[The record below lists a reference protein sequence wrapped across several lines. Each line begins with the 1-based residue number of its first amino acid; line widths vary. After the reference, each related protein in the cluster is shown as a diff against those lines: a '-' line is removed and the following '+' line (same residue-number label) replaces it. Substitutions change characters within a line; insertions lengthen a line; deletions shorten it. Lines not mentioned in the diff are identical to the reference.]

1 MSLAVFLWHQSGV
14 RRFLA
19 CNSWLHRCN
28 GQFFPQ
34 SVFSPRERFEKS
46 VFSPP
51 SQFFPPMLFFR
62 KRLENNICV
71 IVRLNQIK
79 YHSEIAVL

>member
-1 MSLAVFLWHQSGV
+1 MHEDAGY
-14 RRFLA
+14 
-19 CNSWLHRCN
+19 RCN

-34 SVFSPRERFEKS
+34 SVFSPGERFDQS

-62 KRLENNICV
+62 KRLENDICV
-71 IVRLNQIK
+71 IVQLNQIK